1 MQLEVAAG
9 ACAAK
14 AGAARNHHG
23 TAAHASARR
32 VASGKGQLAGHATV
46 AGAYVR
52 VAAGAVGRI
61 SRGESDGT
69 SPSSGG
75 GSVAGRGRPAQALAA
90 PLGHRRGN

>member
-1 MQLEVAAG
+1 LQLEVAAG
-9 ACAAK
+9 ACAAE

-61 SRGESDGT
+61 SRGEPDGT

-75 GSVAGRGRPAQALAA
+75 GGVAGPDAHATSVVA
-90 PLGHRRGN
+90 

>member
-9 ACAAK
+9 ACAAE

-23 TAAHASARR
+23 TAAHASARS
-32 VASGKGQLAGHATV
+32 VAPGKGQLAGHATV

-75 GSVAGRGRPAQALAA
+75 GSVAGPDAHATSAVA
-90 PLGHRRGN
+90 